1 MSRADKDG
9 TGTLDLIEFLGM
21 MRDKI
26 REENKES
33 EINEAFKVFD
43 TVRISWH
50 CCSICR
56 DISARLKQ
64 VYSSVIF
71 KCLQKSNHCQ
81 CHLQDGNGYIDR
93 KELGHMMR
101 FIGEPV
107 SQQEIDDILDEAD
120 KDANG
125 LIDYR
130 EFAEMMTP
138 GRN

>member
-1 MSRADKDG
+1 M
-9 TGTLDLIEFLGM
+9 F
-21 MRDKI
+21 
-26 REENKES
+26 
-33 EINEAFKVFD
+33 
-43 TVRISWH
+43 TV
-50 CCSICR
+50 
-56 DISARLKQ
+56 K
-64 VYSSVIF
+64 Y
-71 KCLQKSNHCQ
+71 
-81 CHLQDGNGYIDR
+81 LQDGNGYIDR

-120 KDANG
+120 KDVNG

>member
-1 MSRADKDG
+1 M
-9 TGTLDLIEFLGM
+9 F
-21 MRDKI
+21 
-26 REENKES
+26 
-33 EINEAFKVFD
+33 
-43 TVRISWH
+43 TV
-50 CCSICR
+50 
-56 DISARLKQ
+56 K
-64 VYSSVIF
+64 Y
-71 KCLQKSNHCQ
+71 
-81 CHLQDGNGYIDR
+81 LQDGNGYIDR

-101 FIGEPV
+101 FIGEPI

>member
-1 MSRADKDG
+1 MTKDG
-9 TGTLDLIEFLGM
+9 TGSLDLIEFLGM

-26 REENKES
+26 KEENKES

-43 TVRISWH
+43 TVRVSLV
-50 CCSICR
+50 CTCS
-56 DISARLKQ
+56 L
-64 VYSSVIF
+64 
-71 KCLQKSNHCQ
+71 SNMF
-81 CHLQDGNGYIDR
+81 LQDGNGYIDR

>member
-9 TGTLDLIEFLGM
+9 TGSLDLIEFLGM

-26 REENKES
+26 KEENKES

-43 TVRISWH
+43 TVRVSH
-50 CCSICR
+50 F
-56 DISARLKQ
+56 LNMFTVK
-64 VYSSVIF
+64 Y
-71 KCLQKSNHCQ
+71 
-81 CHLQDGNGYIDR
+81 LQDGNGYIDR